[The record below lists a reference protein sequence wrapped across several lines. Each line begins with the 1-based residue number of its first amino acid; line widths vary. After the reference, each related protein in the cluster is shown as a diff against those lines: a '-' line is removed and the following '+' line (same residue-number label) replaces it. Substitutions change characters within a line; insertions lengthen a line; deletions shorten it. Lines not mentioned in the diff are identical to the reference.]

1 MRFGFDAAEPRI
13 ELADPPA
20 GAARAWHGPLT
31 TAQRQQFRDSGS
43 VIVPSLL
50 SAAERAEPP
59 SAAALEARLRAP
71 LADCQAEPGEGAVEI
86 WLALDRPSKPAP
98 SLSHPNPLCS
108 LPRQGLTMME
118 WQVRRSWAVS
128 GCLLGIVCSRGLG
141 RSGRR
146 GCGPLVFA

>member
-31 TAQRQQFRDSGS
+31 TAQRQHFRDSG
-43 VIVPSLL
+43 VVVVPSLL

-71 LADCQAEPGEGAVEI
+71 LADCQADPGEGAVEI
-86 WLALDRPSKPAP
+86 WLALDRPSKPP
-98 SLSHPNPLCS
+98 PLRIRP
-108 LPRQGLTMME
+108 LFAFGLDK
-118 WQVRRSWAVS
+118 A
-128 GCLLGIVCSRGLG
+128 
-141 RSGRR
+141 
-146 GCGPLVFA
+146 

>member
-31 TAQRQQFRDSGS
+31 TAQRQQFRDSGA
-43 VIVPSLL
+43 VVVPSLL

-71 LADCQAEPGEGAVEI
+71 LADCQAEPGEGSVEI
-86 WLALDRPSKPAP
+86 WLALDRPSKPPPFASDP
-98 SLSHPNPLCS
+98 SLLLGSTRLDD
-108 LPRQGLTMME
+108 GME
-118 WQVRRSWAVS
+118 WQARRSWAAS
-128 GCLLGIVCSRGLG
+128 GCWLGIVCSRGLG
-141 RSGRR
+141 RRGRR
-146 GCGPLVFA
+146 RCGPPGCG